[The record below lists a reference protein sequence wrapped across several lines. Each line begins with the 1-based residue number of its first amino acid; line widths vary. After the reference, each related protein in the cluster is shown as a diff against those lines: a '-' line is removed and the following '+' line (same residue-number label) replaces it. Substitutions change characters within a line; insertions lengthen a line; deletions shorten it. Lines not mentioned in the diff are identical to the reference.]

1 MSPDEE
7 HLDYYAVPSLSHSRL
22 KEIRHSPGH
31 FRWKYDNAEPATDAM
46 NLGSLVHA
54 MVLEPHTVDRAF
66 VASPK
71 FDRRTKAGREGY
83 AKFID
88 DHPLQKVVTE
98 AEWEHA
104 SLMTEAVL
112 AHPHAGGLVDN
123 VIAHGTAEKEFY
135 WTDER
140 GIDRKAKVDGMVMGP
155 DGCDFVLDLKTTMD
169 ASPDGFRKSITKFC
183 YGTQMAYY
191 CEAAKPLQSRAMIIA
206 VSKTPPFGVG
216 LYRFGEDAIARGK
229 MVVDKWLDLYKQCVE
244 YDAWPTYWDA
254 QDVSIPDWFLT
265 VNGVDRESIDSR
277 PH

>member
-83 AKFID
+83 AKFI
-88 DHPLQKVVTE
+88 
-98 AEWEHA
+98 EHA
-104 SLMTEAVL
+104 SLMTEAVR